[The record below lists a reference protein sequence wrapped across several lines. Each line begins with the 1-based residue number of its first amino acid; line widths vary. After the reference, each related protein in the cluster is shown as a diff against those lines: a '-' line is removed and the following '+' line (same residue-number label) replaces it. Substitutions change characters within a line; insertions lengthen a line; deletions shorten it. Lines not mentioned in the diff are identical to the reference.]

1 MTHTHFHCL
10 KPILCCSKKK
20 QPRIVTELYRDL
32 RPVNSIFKRSV
43 VTEIWIEEPASF
55 RFLFP
60 FPVLLPPSQLPW
72 SFRHSPS
79 PPAPLNTSSLPVSWP
94 GLSPLTR
101 WSPWQLAGSGW
112 PQPASDQALWP
123 AGQLSGEAGIQCTV
137 FVLFLRKSCKH
148 IYSRGLFREPV
159 VASRFG
165 ARLAEQKKTGRPR
178 LVLPEANKKY
188 CHILQ

>member
-1 MTHTHFHCL
+1 MLWLKFGLRNQHHSDSYSHSQCCYHHLNCHDHFAIPL
-10 KPILCCSKKK
+10 
-20 QPRIVTELYRDL
+20 
-32 RPVNSIFKRSV
+32 
-43 VTEIWIEEPASF
+43 
-55 RFLFP
+55 
-60 FPVLLPPSQLPW
+60 
-72 SFRHSPS
+72 S

-94 GLSPLTR
+94 GLSPLTS

-148 IYSRGLFREPV
+148 IYSRGLFREPL

-188 CHILQ
+188 YHILQ